1 MVTVTAMVTPSIK
14 ITCGMTTSQGRQR
27 EHQRNQDHGTV
38 ATAISAQWAATT
50 KCLQRNR
57 ADGNSIAMQ
66 WFGISVSIGYCLS
79 EMEKVQKW
87 QQQEGRI
94 WWKGLSTGC
103 LLRQN
108 GMSIGCL
115 SVGRRQQQCSRVK
128 LSQIN
133 GHNPPSWAMRNDGRK
148 KLQLIGYLLWPK
160 GSGLGKSCLCRK
172 TVTAIRG
179 NVGRKNWQ
187 LLRQSTGCPLQQH
200 HVVAA

>member
-1 MVTVTAMVTPSIK
+1 MAMEMVTATAMVTPSIK
-14 ITCGMTTSQGRQR
+14 ITCGMTTSQWQQR
-27 EHQRNQDHGTV
+27 EYQRKQDHGTV

-57 ADGNSIAMQ
+57 ADCNSIAMQ
-66 WFGISVSIGYCLS
+66 WFGISISIGYCLS

-87 QQQEGRI
+87 QQQEGKI

-115 SVGRRQQQCSRVK
+115 SIARRQQHCSRVE

-133 GHNPPSWAMRNDGRK
+133 GHNPPSRVGDRSNEKWWTK
-148 KLQLIGYLLWPK
+148 KPTINWLSIVAHR
-160 GSGLGKSCLCRK
+160 GLGKSCLCRK

-187 LLRQSTGCPLQQH
+187 LLQQSTGCLL
-200 HVVAA
+200 